1 MDKEANLIN
10 LSKSFYIN
18 EFDYFYYFLILIILC
33 FLWIILC
40 KPNKLNFYLY
50 IVHAIFGSLFLYF
63 SKSFQADSTN
73 FYILGTADICPNLL
87 EKNIFIN
94 SGLTYCITGISKLI
108 INNYG
113 FSTGI
118 FSFFGFLGINYFFNF
133 LIKIITSPKERL
145 KIFFFFSIPS
155 ISFWTTGVGK
165 DSLIIFFYGLIFNVI
180 SNNHLQKTEDKL
192 LPKKKK
198 LVNLAYLAFGLLG
211 AYLTRT
217 YTLYILAISLFFS
230 RLKEVLNI
238 IFNLRSKKSQL
249 FLIPIIVLILFYSNS
264 LIDDI
269 LITSSASINSD
280 NFNLITQRALL
291 SKISAME
298 SGGSYVNQT
307 GLLKFIYIICGPF
320 SFRNINFL
328 LESIVGLAF
337 SAIVFGIFKNINKLK
352 NSILKLDKLI
362 LFLLS
367 ISILEIYKIYTF
379 TFNVGIISRQR
390 IIPFILLFTIFYI
403 LKYSHDK
410 KINYP
415 KNA

>member
-1 MDKEANLIN
+1 
-10 LSKSFYIN
+10 
-18 EFDYFYYFLILIILC
+18 
-33 FLWIILC
+33 
-40 KPNKLNFYLY
+40 
-50 IVHAIFGSLFLYF
+50 
-63 SKSFQADSTN
+63 
-73 FYILGTADICPNLL
+73 
-87 EKNIFIN
+87 
-94 SGLTYCITGISKLI
+94 
-108 INNYG
+108 
-113 FSTGI
+113 
-118 FSFFGFLGINYFFNF
+118 
-133 LIKIITSPKERL
+133 
-145 KIFFFFSIPS
+145 
-155 ISFWTTGVGK
+155 
-165 DSLIIFFYGLIFNVI
+165 
-180 SNNHLQKTEDKL
+180 
-192 LPKKKK
+192 
-198 LVNLAYLAFGLLG
+198 
-211 AYLTRT
+211 
-217 YTLYILAISLFFS
+217 
-230 RLKEVLNI
+230 
-238 IFNLRSKKSQL
+238 
-249 FLIPIIVLILFYSNS
+249 
-264 LIDDI
+264 
-269 LITSSASINSD
+269 
-280 NFNLITQRALL
+280 RALL